1 MARDEAYSVTIK
13 PDEFEYDFT
22 GGTVIVKVN
31 GETVDT
37 YSLLEIPTQGEDLL
51 DAMSTHAGLMVWMG
65 IAMGD
70 AEISLQ
76 LEKESK
82 RRIEALLDIQVRE
95 DAAAAGEKI
104 TEAMV
109 AARIILQPEYDES
122 SASYFKALRKYT
134 ILKTIYEAFR
144 QRGEIIRSIA
154 ATIRDES
161 RQPYA
166 GN

>member
-1 MARDEAYSVTIK
+1 MAREEAYSVATR
-13 PDEFEYDFT
+13 PEEFDYDFT

-51 DAMSTHAGLMVWMG
+51 DAMSTHSGLMVWMG

-70 AEISLQ
+70 AEIALQ

-82 RRIEALLDIQVRE
+82 RRVEALLDIQVRE
-95 DAAAAGEKI
+95 DAVAAGEKI

-109 AARIILQPEYDES
+109 AARVILQPEYDEVTTT
-122 SASYFKALRKYT
+122 YFKALRKYT
-134 ILKTIYEAFR
+134 VLKTIYEAFR

-154 ATIRDES
+154 ATIRDEQ